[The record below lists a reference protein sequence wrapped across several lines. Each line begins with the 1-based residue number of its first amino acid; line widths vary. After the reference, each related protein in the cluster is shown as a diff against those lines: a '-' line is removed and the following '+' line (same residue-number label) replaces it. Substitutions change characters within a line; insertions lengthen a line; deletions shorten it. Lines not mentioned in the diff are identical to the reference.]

1 MIKPI
6 VKEKAK
12 ITRQETFSL
21 RTTCGDGSGPVVAA
35 DGAKHDSF
43 VGSADAASSG
53 YVSVRLPSRSVRLD
67 ATSTCA
73 LPGAGANRVAF
84 LAAADARSGPVVAA
98 DGARHDFCVGS
109 ADAASSRSVC
119 VRLPSRSVWLD
130 ATSTCAQPGAVAC
143 VMLLTVPGALRRARA
158 LGRAWRR

>member
-6 VKEKAK
+6 AKERVK
-12 ITRQETFSL
+12 ITRPETFSL
-21 RTTCGDGSGPVVAA
+21 PTTCGYSSGPVVAA
-35 DGAKHDSF
+35 DGARHDFF

-53 YVSVRLPSRSVRLD
+53 GVCVRLPSRSVWHD
-67 ATSTCA
+67 ATSTFA
-73 LPGAGANRVAF
+73 LRGAGAMRVAF
-84 LAAADARSGPVVAA
+84 IVAADARSGPVVAA
-98 DGARHDFCVGS
+98 DGGRHDFFVRS
-109 ADAASSRSVC
+109 ADAASSGSVC